1 MKQEPHLHN
10 AALCSPGAKQDLP
23 PEHPDTTRSFT
34 PKDSL
39 HHVSIQTPPGASH
52 PRTGL
57 HVSIQT
63 PPGASHPRT
72 AFIT

>member
-23 PEHPDTTRSFT
+23 PERADSTWGFTPEDSPAREHPDTTWGFT

-39 HHVSIQTPPGASH
+39 YM
-52 PRTGL
+52 
-57 HVSIQT
+57 
-63 PPGASHPRT
+63 
-72 AFIT
+72 

>member
-23 PEHPDTTRSFT
+23 PERADSTWGFTPEDSPAREHPDTTRSFT
-34 PKDSL
+34 LKDRPACECPD
-39 HHVSIQTPPGASH
+39 TPGASH
-52 PRTGL
+52 
-57 HVSIQT
+57 S
-63 PPGASHPRT
+63 RT